1 MDARTAFFA
10 LLVAALCG
18 LAALLVLPLVEYVLA
33 ACLLAVVLRP
43 AYERLE
49 PRVGPRIAGL
59 ALTGVAVVAGV
70 VPLVLVS
77 LVVLRTA
84 LSTLESLEPDR
95 MLDYGREVARDDLGL
110 ADETVTTLEIAVRS
124 ELEGSIAGAA
134 ELTLGR
140 LIDIVTTGIDV
151 AVGLVVLVFLLYYLL
166 VDGAAFV
173 DWLRETAPLEA
184 RVLDEL
190 FAEIED
196 VTWAVLRSHVLVAIV
211 QGLLGGLGLAI
222 LGVPYATTLGAI
234 LVLASFL
241 PTVGVWLVWGPVT
254 VAHAAS
260 SDPVHAGVLLGYGV
274 AVLAVTDNYLRA
286 SLVDRGSSLHPAT
299 ALVGVVG
306 GISLFGIVGVFV
318 GPVILAA
325 FKACVSVADRLER
338 ADSANSDSA
347 TGTDREQSFV
357 EAKQ

>member
-10 LLVAALCG
+10 LLVATLCG

-33 ACLLAVVLRP
+33 AAVLAVVLRP

-70 VPLVLVS
+70 VPLLLVS

-95 MLDYGREVARDDLGL
+95 LINYGREIARDDLGL
-110 ADETVTTLEIAVRS
+110 GAETVTTLETAVRS
-124 ELEGSIAGAA
+124 ELEGAIAGAA
-134 ELTLGR
+134 EVTVAR
-140 LIDIVTTGIDV
+140 LIDIVTTGLDV
-151 AVGLVVLVFLLYYLL
+151 AVGVIVLVFLVYYLL

-173 DWLRETAPLEA
+173 GWLRETAPFEA

-190 FAEIED
+190 FADVHD

-211 QGLLGGLGLAI
+211 QGVLGGLGLAA

-260 SDPVHAGVLLGYGV
+260 SDPVRAGVLLGYGV

-286 SLVDRGSSLHPAT
+286 ALVDRGSSLHPAT

-306 GISLFGIVGVFV
+306 GIYVFGVVGLFV

-325 FKACVSVADRLER
+325 FKACVTVADRLER
-338 ADSANSDSA
+338 ADSDDSA
-347 TGTDREQSFV
+347 PGTEREQSFV

>member
-43 AYERLE
+43 AYQRLE
-49 PRVGPRIAGL
+49 PRVGPRLAGL

-70 VPLVLVS
+70 VPLLLVS

-84 LSTLESLEPDR
+84 LSTLESLEADR
-95 MLDYGREVARDDLGL
+95 IVEYGREVARDDLGL
-110 ADETVTTLEIAVRS
+110 ADGTVTALESAVRS
-124 ELEGSIAGAA
+124 ELEESFAGAA
-134 ELTLGR
+134 EVTLTR

-151 AVGLVVLVFLLYYLL
+151 AVGLVVLVFLVYYLL
-166 VDGAAFV
+166 VDGAAFL
-173 DWLRETAPLEA
+173 DWLRETAPLET

-190 FAEIED
+190 FADVHD
-196 VTWAVLRSHVLVAIV
+196 VTWAVLRSHVLVAVV
-211 QGLLGGLGLAI
+211 QGILGGLGLAI
-222 LGVPYATTLGAI
+222 LGVPYATTLGVI

-241 PTVGVWLVWGPVT
+241 PTIGVWLVWGPVT

-260 SDPVHAGVLLGYGV
+260 SGPARAAVLLGYGV
-274 AVLAVTDNYLRA
+274 AVLAVTDSYLRA
-286 SLVDRGSSLHPAT
+286 YLVDRGSSLHPAT

-306 GISLFGIVGVFV
+306 GIYLFGVVGLFV
-318 GPVILAA
+318 GPMILAA
-325 FKACVSVADRLER
+325 FKACVTVAHRLER
-338 ADSANSDSA
+338 ADSDDTDSA
-347 TGTDREQSFV
+347 TGPDREQSFV